1 MSSKTKLI
9 ALIFGVVTTL
19 FLCYGLAVSK
29 TIALKKEYSVLSTQT
44 KSLQDVPRQK
54 AVLSL
59 RMKHYDSILS
69 TMNLENTSIENN
81 LLRIINIEAQQNNLK
96 VLDFNDSHTFVEE
109 TKTLNT
115 FDLTLQGDFTN
126 LLKTIYT
133 LEAENSFGEIVHLDF
148 QKKRDYRK
156 RKDLLSARIFLQQ
169 IE

>member
-19 FLCYGLAVSK
+19 FLCYSLAVSK